1 MTVDWTHIK
10 TVAVRCPTWVGDIV
24 MATPVFECLR
34 TNLPQ
39 ARIVAVVKKMAQG
52 ILRDSPWVDAFVDG
66 DDKSWAGFVQ
76 MRDQLLAERPEAAI
90 LLANSW
96 RSALTARLS
105 GIKTVYG
112 YRRQGRSIL
121 LSGGPLPRRDG
132 GRIVPIPMIDYYLDI
147 CRWSGLTI
155 PDHPKPQL
163 HIGPDL
169 RRRGEALLGKLRIA
183 PTDFVVGMNPG
194 ASFGSSKCWPVE
206 YFAQLA
212 RMCHRSMD
220 AKVMLFSGP
229 NEGAIIRAILDQV
242 GSDVIDLRPEHID
255 LEMLKPLVERCNLMV
270 TNDTGPR
277 HYAVAFDVPVVVIM
291 GSTDPRYTDAN
302 MERTVVV
309 RRELDC
315 SPCHKKVCPRQHECM
330 RQIEP
335 AEVYAAAETLV
346 GART

>member
-1 MTVDWTHIK
+1 MTVDLTHIK
-10 TVAVRCPTWVGDIV
+10 TLAVRCPNWVGDIV

-39 ARIVAVVKKMAQG
+39 VRIVAIVKKMAKG
-52 ILRDSPWVDAFVDG
+52 ILGDCPWIDGFVDG
-66 DDKSWAGFVQ
+66 NDKSWSDFLQ
-76 MRDQLLAERPEAAI
+76 MRRQLLAERPDSAI
-90 LLANSW
+90 LLTNSW
-96 RSALTARLS
+96 RSVLMARLS
-105 GIKTVYG
+105 GIKTIYG
-112 YRRQGRSIL
+112 YRRQGRDVL
-121 LSGGPLPRRDG
+121 LAGGPSPRRNG
-132 GRIVPIPMIDYYLDI
+132 GRIVPIPMIEYYLDI
-147 CRWSGLTI
+147 CRWLGLTV

-163 HIGPDL
+163 HIGQDL
-169 RRRGEALLGKLRIA
+169 RRRGEALLGKLGIA
-183 PTDFVVGMNPG
+183 PADFVVGMNPG
-194 ASFGSSKCWPVE
+194 ASFGSSKCWPAE

-212 RMCHRSMD
+212 QMCHRNLD
-220 AKVMLFSGP
+220 AKVILFSGP
-229 NEGAIIRAILDQV
+229 GEGAIIQTVVDRA
-242 GSDVIDLRPEHID
+242 GGKVIDLRPEHID
-255 LEMLKPLVERCNLMV
+255 LELLKPLVERCNLMI

-335 AEVYAAAETLV
+335 AEVFAAAETLV
-346 GART
+346 NL